1 MFQHRS
7 GFLGS
12 EKWFAMQNDALA
24 GSAIQPGGSG
34 EGRGDTFE
42 NALLSAKRFFNKSSQ
57 NSQNEAVDD
66 DGEVQG
72 YEESPKPKKGPL
84 SKDDLAYKQAT
95 KPKETSPVF
104 HQFLDCVYQL
114 LRQFPIRFEFNE
126 RFLRR
131 LLFHCYSCRYGTF
144 LYNNEKDRLDA
155 RVQEKTLSVWSH
167 FLSLKHQFTNPDYD
181 PEINDHVK
189 GKERL
194 LFPKLDKVRWWHEL
208 YNRTD
213 EEMNGPSNAVME
225 RYLGTTTS
233 DISNGP
239 GVLTGVENANSALGA
254 GMTKNV
260 SNSNSSNS
268 STSGFASLREGIAGL
283 GIGKSLGG
291 SGSRSPGNV
300 KQAMEVEMQ

>member
-1 MFQHRS
+1 
-7 GFLGS
+7 
-12 EKWFAMQNDALA
+12 
-24 GSAIQPGGSG
+24 
-34 EGRGDTFE
+34 
-42 NALLSAKRFFNKSSQ
+42 
-57 NSQNEAVDD
+57 
-66 DGEVQG
+66 
-72 YEESPKPKKGPL
+72 
-84 SKDDLAYKQAT
+84 
-95 KPKETSPVF
+95 
-104 HQFLDCVYQL
+104 
-114 LRQFPIRFEFNE
+114 
-126 RFLRR
+126 
-131 LLFHCYSCRYGTF
+131 
-144 LYNNEKDRLDA
+144 
-155 RVQEKTLSVWSH
+155 
-167 FLSLKHQFTNPDYD
+167 
-181 PEINDHVK
+181 
-189 GKERL
+189 
-194 LFPKLDKVRWWHEL
+194 VRWWHEL